1 MGACIR
7 WWSAFESKGEVR
19 MIKKIIF
26 LLKENKAVHSY
37 KVVEIKKRSV
47 ELFYVTDKLET
58 NRATDTVNY
67 EITVY
72 HDFEEYKGYS
82 TFCVSPS
89 FADEDI
95 RIKIQEAC
103 ARCLFVKNNYY
114 PLPEPSLEAPAVI
127 PSLDCSEPFDK
138 IACRCADAVFKAN
151 VYQEGWIN
159 SCEFFVTETKTRVI
173 NSNGIDLSSTH
184 ANIFIELIP
193 TWKGPHEEVELY
205 QNISTSSVDYDAITA
220 KVEETMQ
227 FAKARANAKRLPA
240 DLKKCTVILPSEE
253 ISMMMEFYAEQLNY
267 ANVFMKMNLFN
278 VGDTLTDGTSGDK
291 IDITMKPYVEGA
303 SKASSFDTDGIVLKP
318 CHIIEDGVCKSLHGS
333 NRFGYYLGEK
343 NPTGLYTNMEVK
355 GGTMSFEEMKK
366 EPYLYCVYFS
376 SPQLDGYS
384 GYYGGEVRLG
394 FYFDGKKVYPV
405 SGFSISGNL
414 HEDKNHFRFSKELE
428 TNQGY
433 RGPKYLYIPNVTI
446 C

>member
-1 MGACIR
+1 MGAR
-7 WWSAFESKGEVR
+7 VRRRPAFESKGEVR
-19 MIKKIIF
+19 MIQNIVS
-26 LLKENKAVHSY
+26 LLRENKAVHGY
-37 KVVEIKKRSV
+37 KIVKTKKRSV

-72 HDFEEYKGYS
+72 HDFENYKGYS
-82 TFCVSPS
+82 TFCVNPS
-89 FADEDI
+89 FSDEDI
-95 RIKIQEAC
+95 RTKIREAC
-103 ARCLFVKNNYY
+103 TRCLFVKNEYY
-114 PLPEPSLEAPAVI
+114 PLPEPSLEAPMEI
-127 PSLDCSEPFDK
+127 PGFTTSETFEE

-159 SCEFFVTETKTRVI
+159 SCEFFITETKNRVV

-193 TWKGPHEEVELY
+193 TWQGPHEEVELY
-205 QNISTSSVDYDAITA
+205 QNISTSSVDYDAITR
-220 KVEETMQ
+220 KVEETMR
-227 FAKARANAKRLPA
+227 FAQARANAKKLPA
-240 DLKKCTVILPSEE
+240 DLKKCAVILPSEE
-253 ISMMMEFYAEQLNY
+253 ISMMMNFYANQLSY
-267 ANVFMKMNLFN
+267 ANVFMKMNLLN
-278 VGDTLTDGTSGDK
+278 VGDTLTDGADGDI

-303 SKASSFDTDGIVLKP
+303 SKASSFDDDGIVLKP
-318 CHIIEDGVCKSLHGS
+318 CHIIEDGVCKCLHGS

-343 NPTGLYTNMEVK
+343 NPTGLFTNMEVK
-355 GGTMSFEEMKK
+355 GGTISFEEMKK

-376 SPQLDGYS
+376 APQLDGYS

-394 FYFDGKKVYPV
+394 FYFDGTETYPV
-405 SGFSISGNL
+405 SGFSIAGNL